1 MCAAFPPLIFRR
13 DAIGNPPRQV
23 KQMTDM
29 SDQSADRPSKRQAK
43 KQKKFKPKARTPRGF
58 RDMAG
63 DELRLQNHM
72 LATISRVY
80 EGYGFEA
87 LDTSAFEYADALGK
101 FLPDDDRPNEGVF
114 ALEDDDGQWMSLR
127 YDLTAPLARHVAEH
141 YDRLPKPLR
150 RYQFGPVWR
159 NEKPG
164 PGRYRQFMQIDAD
177 TVGAGNQAA
186 DAEICMMAA
195 DCMEALGIA
204 RGDYLV
210 RINNRKIMDGLLQA
224 IGLDPEAE
232 GFESRRL
239 TILRAMD
246 KYDRLG
252 LEGVKALLGE
262 GRKDDSGD
270 FTKGAGL
277 DAAQI
282 DKVAQM
288 VSISAAD
295 RGQAMTA
302 MAALVGDTQNGLAG
316 IAELQ
321 DMAAIFDALGY
332 DADRLAID
340 PSVVRGL
347 GYYTGPVYEIEL
359 TFEAQDE
366 SGELARFGSV
376 GGGGRYDDLVKRFKG
391 VEIPATGISIGV
403 SRLAAALMLLGQG
416 AAATPAPLV
425 VVTVMDKETRP
436 DLMALVSDLRA
447 AGLRAEMYMGD
458 SAMKAQLRY
467 ADARGARLVVIEGE
481 DERAAGVVTLKDLH
495 LGAEKSAEIE
505 DNAEWRASEHAQ
517 KQVKRAD
524 LVAEI
529 QKIIS

>member
-1 MCAAFPPLIFRR
+1 
-13 DAIGNPPRQV
+13 
-23 KQMTDM
+23 MTEQP
-29 SDQSADRPSKRQAK
+29 SNRPSKRQAK

-63 DELRLQNHM
+63 AELRLQNHM
-72 LATISRVY
+72 LATISEVY
-80 EGYGFEA
+80 EAYGFEA

-210 RINNRKIMDGLLQA
+210 RINNRKIMDGLLEA
-224 IGLDPEAE
+224 IGLDPQADD
-232 GFESRRL
+232 FESRRL

-252 LEGVKALLGE
+252 LDGVKALLGE
-262 GRKDDSGD
+262 GRKDESGD

-277 DAAQI
+277 DAGQI
-282 DKVAQM
+282 ETVAKM
-288 VSISAAD
+288 VSIGASDRAAALT
-295 RGQAMTA
+295 G
-302 MAALVGDTQNGLAG
+302 MAALVADTQSGATGLA
-316 IAELQ
+316 ELRE
-321 DMAAIFDALGY
+321 MADIFDALGY
-332 DADRLAID
+332 GADRLAID

-366 SGELARFGSV
+366 DGELARFGSV

-391 VEIPATGISIGV
+391 IEIPATGISIGV
-403 SRLAAALMLLGQG
+403 SRLAAALTLLGKG
-416 AAATPAPLV
+416 DVAAPAPLV

-436 DLMALVSDLRA
+436 ALMALVGELRA
-447 AGLRAEMYMGD
+447 AGVRAEIYMGD

-467 ADARGARLVVIEGE
+467 ADARGARFVVIEGE
-481 DERAAGVVTLKDLH
+481 DERAAGEVTIKDLQ
-495 LGAEKSAEIE
+495 LGKEKSAEIN

-517 KQVKRAD
+517 QQVPKGDLAD
-524 LVAEI
+524 KLKALT
-529 QKIIS
+529 S

>member
-1 MCAAFPPLIFRR
+1 
-13 DAIGNPPRQV
+13 
-23 KQMTDM
+23 
-29 SDQSADRPSKRQAK
+29 
-43 KQKKFKPKARTPRGF
+43 
-58 RDMAG
+58 
-63 DELRLQNHM
+63 M
-72 LATISRVY
+72 LDTISRVY
-80 EGYGFEA
+80 EAYGFEA

-195 DCMEALGIA
+195 DCMEALGIE
-204 RGDYLV
+204 RGDYVV
-210 RINNRKIMDGLLQA
+210 RVNNRKIMDGLLEA
-224 IGLDPEAE
+224 IGLDPQGED
-232 GFESRRL
+232 FESRRL

-252 LEGVKALLGE
+252 LDGVKALLGD
-262 GRKDDSGD
+262 GRKDESGD

-277 DAAQI
+277 DAGQI
-282 DKVAQM
+282 EKVAQM
-288 VSISAAD
+288 VSISADD
-295 RGQAMTA
+295 RTSALES
-302 MAALVGDTQNGLAG
+302 MAALVKQTESGKQGLD
-316 IAELQ
+316 ELVE
-321 DMAAIFDALGY
+321 MAALFTKLGY

-366 SGELARFGSV
+366 NGELARFGSV

-391 VEIPATGISIGV
+391 IEIPATGISIGV
-403 SRLAAALMLLGQG
+403 SRLAAALMLLGKG
-416 AAATPAPLV
+416 AAAAPAPLV
-425 VVTVMDKETRP
+425 VVAVMDKDTRP
-436 DLMALVSDLRA
+436 DLMALVSELRA
-447 AGLRAEMYMGD
+447 AGIRAEMYMGD

-467 ADARGARLVVIEGE
+467 ADARCARLVVIEGE
-481 DERAAGVVTLKDLH
+481 DERAKGEVTLKDLQ

-529 QKIIS
+529 QKIISYFVK

>member
-1 MCAAFPPLIFRR
+1 
-13 DAIGNPPRQV
+13 
-23 KQMTDM
+23 MTDM

-87 LDTSAFEYADALGK
+87 LETSAFEYADALGK

-224 IGLDPEAE
+224 IGLDPEVE

>member
-1 MCAAFPPLIFRR
+1 
-13 DAIGNPPRQV
+13 
-23 KQMTDM
+23 MTDM

-302 MAALVGDTQNGLAG
+302 MAALVGDTQNGLAV

>member
-1 MCAAFPPLIFRR
+1 
-13 DAIGNPPRQV
+13 
-23 KQMTDM
+23 
-29 SDQSADRPSKRQAK
+29 
-43 KQKKFKPKARTPRGF
+43 
-58 RDMAG
+58 
-63 DELRLQNHM
+63 M
-72 LATISRVY
+72 LDTISRVY
-80 EGYGFEA
+80 EAYGFEA
-87 LDTSAFEYADALGK
+87 LDTSAVEYADALGK

-141 YDRLPKPLR
+141 FDRLPKPLR

-195 DCMEALGIA
+195 DCMEALGIE
-204 RGDYLV
+204 RGDYVV
-210 RINNRKIMDGLLQA
+210 RINNRKIMDGLLEA
-224 IGLDPEAE
+224 IGLDPQGED
-232 GFESRRL
+232 FESRRL

-252 LEGVKALLGE
+252 LDGVTALLGD
-262 GRKDDSGD
+262 GRKDESGD

-277 DAAQI
+277 DAGQI

-288 VSISAAD
+288 VSISADD
-295 RGQAMTA
+295 RASA
-302 MAALVGDTQNGLAG
+302 LESMAALVKETESGKQGLD
-316 IAELQ
+316 ELVE
-321 DMAAIFDALGY
+321 MAALFTKLGY

-366 SGELARFGSV
+366 NGELARFGSV

-391 VEIPATGISIGV
+391 IEIPATGISIGV
-403 SRLAAALMLLGQG
+403 SRLAAALMLLGKG
-416 AAATPAPLV
+416 AAAAPAPLV
-425 VVTVMDKETRP
+425 VVAVMDKDTRP
-436 DLMALVSDLRA
+436 DLMALVSELRA
-447 AGLRAEMYMGD
+447 AGIRAEMYMGD

-481 DERAAGVVTLKDLH
+481 DERAKGEVTLKDLQ
-495 LGAEKSAEIE
+495 LGAEKSTEIE

-517 KQVKRAD
+517 KQVTRAD

>member
-1 MCAAFPPLIFRR
+1 
-13 DAIGNPPRQV
+13 
-23 KQMTDM
+23 MTDM

-204 RGDYLV
+204 RGHYLV

>member
-1 MCAAFPPLIFRR
+1 
-13 DAIGNPPRQV
+13 
-23 KQMTDM
+23 M

-72 LATISRVY
+72 LATVSRVY

-282 DKVAQM
+282 NKVAQM

-403 SRLAAALMLLGQG
+403 SRLAAA
-416 AAATPAPLV
+416 
-425 VVTVMDKETRP
+425 
-436 DLMALVSDLRA
+436 
-447 AGLRAEMYMGD
+447 
-458 SAMKAQLRY
+458 
-467 ADARGARLVVIEGE
+467 
-481 DERAAGVVTLKDLH
+481 
-495 LGAEKSAEIE
+495 
-505 DNAEWRASEHAQ
+505 
-517 KQVKRAD
+517 
-524 LVAEI
+524 
-529 QKIIS
+529 

>member
-1 MCAAFPPLIFRR
+1 
-13 DAIGNPPRQV
+13 
-23 KQMTDM
+23 M
-29 SDQSADRPSKRQAK
+29 SDQPSKRKAK

-58 RDMAG
+58 YDMAG
-63 DELRLQNHM
+63 DELHLQSHM
-72 LATISRVY
+72 LDTISRVY
-80 EGYGFEA
+80 EAYGFEA

-141 YDRLPKPLR
+141 YDHLPKPLR

-195 DCMEALGIA
+195 DCMEALGIE
-204 RGDYLV
+204 RGDYVV
-210 RINNRKIMDGLLQA
+210 RINNRKIMDGLLEA
-224 IGLDPEAE
+224 IGLDPQGED
-232 GFESRRL
+232 FESRRL

-252 LEGVKALLGE
+252 LDGVTALLGD
-262 GRKDDSGD
+262 GRKDESGD

-277 DAAQI
+277 DADQI

-288 VSISAAD
+288 VSISADD
-295 RGQAMTA
+295 RTSALES
-302 MAALVGDTQNGLAG
+302 MAALVKETESGKQGLD
-316 IAELQ
+316 ELVE
-321 DMAAIFDALGY
+321 MAALFTKLGY

-391 VEIPATGISIGV
+391 IEIPATGISIGV
-403 SRLAAALMLLGQG
+403 SRLAAALMLLGKS
-416 AAATPAPLV
+416 AAAASAPLV
-425 VVTVMDKETRP
+425 VVAVMDKDTRP
-436 DLMALVSDLRA
+436 DLMALVSELRA
-447 AGLRAEMYMGD
+447 ASIRAEMYMGD

-481 DERAAGVVTLKDLH
+481 DERAKGVVTLKDLQ

-517 KQVKRAD
+517 KQVTRAG

>member
-1 MCAAFPPLIFRR
+1 
-13 DAIGNPPRQV
+13 
-23 KQMTDM
+23 MTEQP
-29 SDQSADRPSKRQAK
+29 SNRPSKRQAK

-63 DELRLQNHM
+63 AELRLQNHM
-72 LATISRVY
+72 LATISEVY
-80 EGYGFEA
+80 EAYGFEA

-164 PGRYRQFMQIDAD
+164 PGRYRQFMQFDAD

-210 RINNRKIMDGLLQA
+210 RINNRKIMDGLLEA
-224 IGLDPEAE
+224 IGLDPQADD
-232 GFESRRL
+232 FESRRL

-252 LEGVKALLGE
+252 LDGVKALLGE

-277 DAAQI
+277 DAGQI
-282 DKVAQM
+282 ETVAKM
-288 VSISAAD
+288 VSIGASDRAAALD
-295 RGQAMTA
+295 G
-302 MAALVGDTQNGLAG
+302 MAALVADTQSGATGLA
-316 IAELQ
+316 ELRE
-321 DMAAIFDALGY
+321 MADIFDALGY
-332 DADRLAID
+332 GADRLAID

-366 SGELARFGSV
+366 DGELARFGSV

-391 VEIPATGISIGV
+391 IEIPATGISIGV
-403 SRLAAALMLLGQG
+403 SRLAAALTLLGKG
-416 AAATPAPLV
+416 DVAAPAPLV

-436 DLMALVSDLRA
+436 ALMALVGELRA
-447 AGLRAEMYMGD
+447 AGVRAEIYMGD

-481 DERAAGVVTLKDLH
+481 DERAAGVVTLKDLQ
-495 LGAEKSAEIE
+495 LGAEKSSEIE

-517 KQVKRAD
+517 KQVKKDD
-524 LVAEI
+524 LLAEI

>member
-1 MCAAFPPLIFRR
+1 
-13 DAIGNPPRQV
+13 
-23 KQMTDM
+23 MTEN
-29 SDQSADRPSKRQAK
+29 SEQPSKRKAK
-43 KQKKFKPKARTPRGF
+43 KQKKFKPKPRTPRGF

-63 DELRLQNHM
+63 AELRLQNHM
-72 LATISRVY
+72 LKTISDVY
-80 EGYGFEA
+80 EAYGFAA

-127 YDLTAPLARHVAEH
+127 YDLTAPLARYVAEH

-150 RYQFGPVWR
+150 RYQFGP
-159 NEKPG
+159 
-164 PGRYRQFMQIDAD
+164 GRYRQFMQIDAD
-177 TVGAGNQAA
+177 TVGAANQGA

-195 DCMEALGIA
+195 DCMEALGIE

-210 RINNRKIMDGLLQA
+210 RINNRKIMDGLLEA
-224 IGLDPEAE
+224 IGLDPQAE
-232 GFESRRL
+232 DFDSRRL

-252 LEGVKALLGE
+252 LDGVKALLGE
-262 GRKDDSGD
+262 GRKDESGD

-277 DAAQI
+277 DAGQI

-288 VSISAAD
+288 VAISAAD
-295 RGQAMTA
+295 RTSALEG
-302 MAALVGDTQNGLAG
+302 MAALVKETESGQQGLDEL
-316 IAELQ
+316 AE
-321 DMAAIFDALGY
+321 MAALFTKLGY
-332 DADRLAID
+332 QADRLAID

-359 TFEAQDE
+359 TFEAEDE
-366 SGELARFGSV
+366 NGELARFGSV

-391 VEIPATGISIGV
+391 IEIPATGISIGV
-403 SRLAAALMLLGQG
+403 SRLAAALTLLGKSDGG
-416 AAATPAPLV
+416 AAAPLV

-436 DLMALVSDLRA
+436 DLMALVSDLRK
-447 AGLRAEMYMGD
+447 AGIRAELYMGD

-467 ADARGARLVVIEGE
+467 ADAHGARLVVIEGE
-481 DERAAGVVTLKDLH
+481 DERAAGVVTLKDLQ

-517 KQVKRAD
+517 KQVKKDD

-529 QKIIS
+529 QKIFS

>member
-1 MCAAFPPLIFRR
+1 
-13 DAIGNPPRQV
+13 
-23 KQMTDM
+23 MTDM

-321 DMAAIFDALGY
+321 DMAAIFDALGF

>member
-1 MCAAFPPLIFRR
+1 
-13 DAIGNPPRQV
+13 
-23 KQMTDM
+23 M
-29 SDQSADRPSKRQAK
+29 SDQASKRKAK

-63 DELRLQNHM
+63 DELRLQKHM
-72 LATISRVY
+72 LETISEVY

-177 TVGAGNQAA
+177 TVGASNQAA

-204 RGDYLV
+204 RGDYAV
-210 RINNRKIMDGLLQA
+210 RINNRKIMDGLLA
-224 IGLDPEAE
+224 TIGLDPQAE
-232 GFESRRL
+232 DFESRRL

-252 LEGVKALLGE
+252 LDGVKALLGE
-262 GRKDDSGD
+262 GRKDESGD
-270 FTKGAGL
+270 VTKGAGL

-288 VSISAAD
+288 VSISADD
-295 RGQAMTA
+295 RAA
-302 MAALVGDTQNGLAG
+302 AIKSMAALVGDTESGKQGLDEL
-316 IAELQ
+316 IA
-321 DMAAIFDALGY
+321 MAAIFDALGY
-332 DADRLAID
+332 GADRLAID

-359 TFEAQDE
+359 TFEAADE

-391 VEIPATGISIGV
+391 IEIPATGISIGV
-403 SRLAAALMLLGQG
+403 SRLAAALMLLGKG
-416 AAATPAPLV
+416 EAAAPAPLV

-436 DLMALVSDLRA
+436 DLMSLVSDLRA

-481 DERAAGVVTLKDLH
+481 DERAQGVVTLKDLQ

-529 QKIIS
+529 QEIIS

>member
-1 MCAAFPPLIFRR
+1 
-13 DAIGNPPRQV
+13 
-23 KQMTDM
+23 M
-29 SDQSADRPSKRQAK
+29 SEQPSKRKAK

-72 LATISRVY
+72 IATIAQVY
-80 EGYGFEA
+80 EGYGFAA

-127 YDLTAPLARHVAEH
+127 YDLTAPLARYVAEH

-150 RYQFGPVWR
+150 RFQYGPVWR

-177 TVGAGNQAA
+177 TVGAANQAA

-195 DCMEALGIA
+195 DCMEALGIE
-204 RGDYLV
+204 RGDYVV
-210 RINNRKIMDGLLQA
+210 RINNRKIMDGLLAA
-224 IGLDPEAE
+224 IGLDSEADD
-232 GFESRRL
+232 FETRRL

-252 LEGVKALLGE
+252 MDGVRDLLGE

-277 DAAQI
+277 GAAQI
-282 DKVAQM
+282 DKVAAI
-288 VSISAAD
+288 VAI
-295 RGQAMTA
+295 QAENRTDTLKA
-302 MAALVGDTQNGLAG
+302 MAELVGETESGKAGLE
-316 IAELQ
+316 ELVS
-321 DMAAIFDALGY
+321 MSALFTRLGY
-332 DADRLAID
+332 GADRLKID

-359 TFEAQDE
+359 TFEAEDE

-403 SRLAAALMLLGQG
+403 SRLAAALTLLGKGDSGKAQ
-416 AAATPAPLV
+416 PLV

-436 DLMALVSDLRA
+436 ELMALVAELRS
-447 AGLRAEMYMGD
+447 AGIRAELYMGD

-481 DERAAGVVTLKDLH
+481 DERAAGVVTLKDLQ

-517 KQVKRAD
+517 QQVAKAD
-524 LVAEI
+524 LV
-529 QKIIS
+529 QKIQEILS

>member
-1 MCAAFPPLIFRR
+1 M
-13 DAIGNPPRQV
+13 
-23 KQMTDM
+23 
-29 SDQSADRPSKRQAK
+29 AK
-43 KQKKFKPKARTPRGF
+43 KQKIFKPKARIPRGL
-58 RDMAG
+58 RDMQG
-63 DELRLQNHM
+63 PELAFQKLM
-72 LATISRVY
+72 LEKISGVY
-80 EGYGFEA
+80 ESYGFDA

-177 TVGAGNQAA
+177 TVGAANQAA

-195 DCMEALGIA
+195 DCMEALGIE
-204 RGDYLV
+204 RGDYVV
-210 RINNRKIMDGLLQA
+210 RINNRKIMDGLLEA
-224 IGLDPEAE
+224 IGLDPQGED
-232 GFESRRL
+232 FESRRL

-252 LEGVKALLGE
+252 LDGVTALLGD
-262 GRKDDSGD
+262 GRKDESGD

-277 DAAQI
+277 DAGQI

-288 VSISAAD
+288 VSISADD
-295 RGQAMTA
+295 RTSALES
-302 MAALVGDTQNGLAG
+302 MAALVKETESGKQGLD
-316 IAELQ
+316 ELVE
-321 DMAAIFDALGY
+321 MAALFTKLGY

-366 SGELARFGSV
+366 NGELARFGSV

-391 VEIPATGISIGV
+391 IEIPATGISIGV
-403 SRLAAALMLLGQG
+403 SRLAAALMLLGKG
-416 AAATPAPLV
+416 AAAAPAPLV
-425 VVTVMDKETRP
+425 VVAVMDKDTRP
-436 DLMALVSDLRA
+436 DLMALVSELRA
-447 AGLRAEMYMGD
+447 AGIRAEMYMGD

-481 DERAAGVVTLKDLH
+481 DERAKGEVTLKDLQ

-517 KQVKRAD
+517 KQVTRAD

-529 QKIIS
+529 QKTIS

>member
-1 MCAAFPPLIFRR
+1 
-13 DAIGNPPRQV
+13 
-23 KQMTDM
+23 M
-29 SDQSADRPSKRQAK
+29 SEQPSKHPTNKKSK

-72 LATISRVY
+72 IATIARVY
-80 EGYGFEA
+80 EDYGFAA

-127 YDLTAPLARHVAEH
+127 YDLTAPLARYVAEH
-141 YDRLPKPLR
+141 YDSLPKPLR
-150 RYQFGPVWR
+150 RFQFGPVWR

-177 TVGAGNQAA
+177 TVGAANQAA

-195 DCMEALGIA
+195 DCMEALGIE
-204 RGDYLV
+204 RGDYVV
-210 RINNRKIMDGLLQA
+210 RINNRKIMDGLLAA
-224 IGLDPEAE
+224 IGLDPQAEDFEA
-232 GFESRRL
+232 RRL

-246 KYDRLG
+246 KFDRLG
-252 LEGVKALLGE
+252 IDGVKALLGE
-262 GRKDDSGD
+262 GRKDESGD

-282 DKVAQM
+282 DTVAAM
-288 VSISAAD
+288 VAID
-295 RGQAMTA
+295 EDGRNGTLDA
-302 MAALVGDTQNGLAG
+302 MAALVGDTQSGQQGLD
-316 IAELQ
+316 ELR
-321 DMAAIFDALGY
+321 DMADLFTRLGY
-332 DADRLAID
+332 DADRLKID
-340 PSVVRGL
+340 ASIVRGL

-359 TFEAQDE
+359 TFEAEDE
-366 SGELARFGSV
+366 TGELARFGSV

-403 SRLAAALMLLGQG
+403 SRLAAALTVLGKG
-416 AAATPAPLV
+416 DSGKAAPLV

-436 DLMALVSDLRA
+436 ELMALVAELRA
-447 AGLRAEMYMGD
+447 AGIRAELYMGD

-481 DERAAGVVTLKDLH
+481 DERAQGVVTLKDLQ

-517 KQVKRAD
+517 QQVTKAD
-524 LVAEI
+524 LAAKIQEI
-529 QKIIS
+529 LA

>member
-1 MCAAFPPLIFRR
+1 
-13 DAIGNPPRQV
+13 
-23 KQMTDM
+23 M
-29 SDQSADRPSKRQAK
+29 SERKAK
-43 KQKKFKPKARTPRGF
+43 KQKKFKPKARVPRGF

-63 DELRLQNHM
+63 DELRLQNYM
-72 LATISRVY
+72 IATISAVY
-80 EGYGFEA
+80 ESYGFAA

-127 YDLTAPLARHVAEH
+127 YDLTAPLARYVAEH

-150 RYQFGPVWR
+150 RFQWGPVWR

-164 PGRYRQFMQIDAD
+164 PGRYRQFLQIDAD

-195 DCMEALGIA
+195 DCMQALGMA

-210 RINNRKIMDGLLQA
+210 RINNRKIMDGLLEA
-224 IGLDPEAE
+224 IGLDMTADD
-232 GFESRRL
+232 FESRRL

-252 LEGVKALLGE
+252 LDGVKALLGA
-262 GRKDDSGD
+262 GRKDESGD

-282 DKVAQM
+282 DRVADM
-288 VSISAAD
+288 VSITGSDRAD
-295 RGQAMTA
+295 VLAQ
-302 MAALVGDTQNGLAG
+302 MAALVGDTARGAEG
-316 IAELQ
+316 IGELR
-321 DMAAIFDALGY
+321 DMDAIFTALGY
-332 DADRLAID
+332 QADRLAID
-340 PSVVRGL
+340 ASVVRGL

-359 TFEAQDE
+359 TFETEDE

-403 SRLAAALMLLGQG
+403 SRLAAALTVLGKADT
-416 AAATPAPLV
+416 AAAAPLV
-425 VVTVMDKETRP
+425 VVLVMDKETRP
-436 DLMALVSDLRA
+436 DLMALVQQMRE
-447 AGLRAEMYMGD
+447 AGLRAELYIGD
-458 SAMKAQLRY
+458 GAMKAQLRY
-467 ADARGARLVVIEGE
+467 ADMRGARLVVIEGE
-481 DERAAGVVTLKDLH
+481 DERDAGVVTVKDLA
-495 LGAEKSAEIE
+495 LGKENANEIN

-517 KQVKRAD
+517 MQVQRD
-524 LVAEI
+524 LLIDEI
-529 QKIIS
+529 TKLLNN

>member
-1 MCAAFPPLIFRR
+1 
-13 DAIGNPPRQV
+13 V

-481 DERAAGVVTLKDLH
+481 DERAEGVVTVKDLAV
-495 LGAEKSAEIE
+495 GKENAEGIT
-505 DNAEWRASEHAQ
+505 DNEEWRASAHAQ
-517 KQVKRAD
+517 VKVKKDELSEHIKAI
-524 LVAEI
+524 LS
-529 QKIIS
+529 K

>member
-1 MCAAFPPLIFRR
+1 
-13 DAIGNPPRQV
+13 
-23 KQMTDM
+23 MTEM
-29 SDQSADRPSKRQAK
+29 SDQPSKRKAK
-43 KQKKFKPKARTPRGF
+43 KQKKFKPKARTPRGL

-63 DELRLQNHM
+63 DELHLQNHM
-72 LATISRVY
+72 LDTIARVY
-80 EGYGFEA
+80 EAYGFEA

-141 YDRLPKPLR
+141 FDRLPKPLR

-195 DCMEALGIA
+195 DCMEALGIE
-204 RGDYLV
+204 RGDYVV
-210 RINNRKIMDGLLQA
+210 RINNRKIMDGLLEA
-224 IGLDPEAE
+224 IGLDPQGED
-232 GFESRRL
+232 FESRRL

-252 LEGVKALLGE
+252 LDGVTALLGD
-262 GRKDDSGD
+262 GRKDESGD

-277 DAAQI
+277 DAGQI

-288 VSISAAD
+288 VSISADD
-295 RGQAMTA
+295 RTSALES
-302 MAALVGDTQNGLAG
+302 MAALVKQTESGKQGLD
-316 IAELQ
+316 ELVE
-321 DMAAIFDALGY
+321 MAALFTKLGY

-366 SGELARFGSV
+366 NGELARFGSV

-391 VEIPATGISIGV
+391 IEIPATGISIGV
-403 SRLAAALMLLGQG
+403 SRLAAALMLLGKG
-416 AAATPAPLV
+416 AAAAPAPLV
-425 VVTVMDKETRP
+425 VVAVMDKDTRP
-436 DLMALVSDLRA
+436 DLMALVSELRA
-447 AGLRAEMYMGD
+447 AGIRAEMYMGD

-481 DERAAGVVTLKDLH
+481 DERAKGEVTLKDLQ

-517 KQVKRAD
+517 KQVTRAD

>member
-1 MCAAFPPLIFRR
+1 
-13 DAIGNPPRQV
+13 
-23 KQMTDM
+23 
-29 SDQSADRPSKRQAK
+29 
-43 KQKKFKPKARTPRGF
+43 
-58 RDMAG
+58 MAG

>member
-1 MCAAFPPLIFRR
+1 
-13 DAIGNPPRQV
+13 
-23 KQMTDM
+23 MTDM

-224 IGLDPEAE
+224 IGLDPAAE

>member
-1 MCAAFPPLIFRR
+1 
-13 DAIGNPPRQV
+13 
-23 KQMTDM
+23 
-29 SDQSADRPSKRQAK
+29 
-43 KQKKFKPKARTPRGF
+43 
-58 RDMAG
+58 MAG
-63 DELRLQNHM
+63 DELHLQKHM
-72 LATISRVY
+72 LDTISRVY
-80 EGYGFEA
+80 EAYGFEA

-195 DCMEALGIA
+195 DCMEALGIE
-204 RGDYLV
+204 RGDYVV
-210 RINNRKIMDGLLQA
+210 RVNNRKIMDGLLEA
-224 IGLDPEAE
+224 IGLDPQGED
-232 GFESRRL
+232 FESRRL

-252 LEGVKALLGE
+252 LDGVKALLGD
-262 GRKDDSGD
+262 GRKDESGD

-277 DAAQI
+277 DAGQI
-282 DKVAQM
+282 EKVAQM
-288 VSISAAD
+288 VSISADD
-295 RGQAMTA
+295 RTSALES
-302 MAALVGDTQNGLAG
+302 MAALVKQTESGKQGLD
-316 IAELQ
+316 ELVE
-321 DMAAIFDALGY
+321 MAALFTKLGY

-366 SGELARFGSV
+366 NGELARFGSV

-391 VEIPATGISIGV
+391 IEIPATGISIGV
-403 SRLAAALMLLGQG
+403 SRLAAALMLLGKG
-416 AAATPAPLV
+416 AAAAPAPLV
-425 VVTVMDKETRP
+425 VVAVMDKDTRP
-436 DLMALVSDLRA
+436 DLMALVSELRA
-447 AGLRAEMYMGD
+447 AGIRAEMYMGD

-467 ADARGARLVVIEGE
+467 ADARCARLVVIEGE
-481 DERAAGVVTLKDLH
+481 DERAKGEVTLKDLQ

-529 QKIIS
+529 QKIISYFVK

>member
-1 MCAAFPPLIFRR
+1 
-13 DAIGNPPRQV
+13 
-23 KQMTDM
+23 MTDM

-282 DKVAQM
+282 NKVAQM

>member
-1 MCAAFPPLIFRR
+1 
-13 DAIGNPPRQV
+13 
-23 KQMTDM
+23 M
-29 SDQSADRPSKRQAK
+29 SEQPSKRKQK

-72 LATISRVY
+72 IATIAEIY
-80 EGYGFEA
+80 EDYGFA
-87 LDTSAFEYADALGK
+87 QLDTSAFEYADALGK

-127 YDLTAPLARHVAEH
+127 YDLTAPLARYVAEH

-150 RYQFGPVWR
+150 RFQYGPVWR

-177 TVGAGNQAA
+177 TVGAANQAA

-195 DCMEALGIA
+195 DCMEALGIE
-204 RGDYLV
+204 RGDYVV
-210 RINNRKIMDGLLQA
+210 RINNRKIMDGLLVA
-224 IGLDPEAE
+224 IGLDSEAE
-232 GFESRRL
+232 DFETRRL

-252 LEGVKALLGE
+252 IDGVKALLGE

-270 FTKGAGL
+270 FTQGAGL

-282 DKVAQM
+282 DKVAAM
-288 VSISAAD
+288 VAISAD
-295 RGQAMTA
+295 TRTDTLKA
-302 MAALVGDTQNGLAG
+302 MAELVGETESGKQGLE
-316 IAELQ
+316 ELVA
-321 DMAAIFDALGY
+321 MSALFAKLGY
-332 DADRLAID
+332 EADRLKID
-340 PSVVRGL
+340 PAVVRGL

-359 TFEAQDE
+359 TFEAEDE
-366 SGELARFGSV
+366 TGELARFGSV

-403 SRLAAALMLLGQG
+403 SRLAAALTLLGKG
-416 AAATPAPLV
+416 DGGKPAPLV

-436 DLMALVSDLRA
+436 DLMALVADLRA
-447 AGLRAEMYMGD
+447 AGIRAELYMGD

-481 DERAAGVVTLKDLH
+481 DERAAGVVTLKDLQ

-517 KQVKRAD
+517 QQVKKAD
-524 LVAEI
+524 LAAKIQEI
-529 QKIIS
+529 LS